1 MQLYNKNHKFLQN
14 EEVMNQRGNMNIMGP
29 VTSGPK
35 PKKQEFQKH
44 QRNGRE
50 ENVNRITQEK
60 FLKKE
65 ITKNRPI

>member
-44 QRNGRE
+44 
-50 ENVNRITQEK
+50 
-60 FLKKE
+60 
-65 ITKNRPI
+65 

>member
-35 PKKQEFQKH
+35 RKKKGFQE
-44 QRNGRE
+44 N
-50 ENVNRITQEK
+50 
-60 FLKKE
+60 
-65 ITKNRPI
+65 